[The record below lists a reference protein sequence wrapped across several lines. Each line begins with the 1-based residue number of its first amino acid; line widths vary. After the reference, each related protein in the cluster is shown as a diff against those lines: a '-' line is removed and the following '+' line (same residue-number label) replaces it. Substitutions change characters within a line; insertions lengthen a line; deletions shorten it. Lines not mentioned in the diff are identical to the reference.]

1 MNDAVSSAIV
11 GTFVERRT
19 EQFIKSRASKKT
31 DIDDLGRHS
40 IDISNFGWK
49 LWDRFWD
56 MS

>member
-19 EQFIKSRASKKT
+19 EQFIKSHASKKT

-40 IDISNFGWK
+40 IDI
-49 LWDRFWD
+49 
-56 MS
+56 